1 MSIEV
6 VVTALVS
13 GMIGTVV
20 GVFMAHS
27 VIKPLR
33 EAQLQYIECLQ
44 VGAPKD
50 NCAKRYLLPQEP
62 RT

>member
-1 MSIEV
+1 MSVEV
-6 VVTALVS
+6 VVTAIVS
-13 GMIGTVV
+13 VMIGTVV

-27 VIKPLR
+27 IIKPLR
-33 EAQLQYIECLQ
+33 EAQLQYTECLE